1 MSNCGMIYGSL
12 GMVEVVHVASSTV
25 AYRPTLT
32 HSLSTTFTARSKY
45 VLKQMSMVWLW
56 GSWMSFLCMP
66 SGTANPMS
74 GCFGFVIKVW
84 GVV

>member
-45 VLKQMSMVWLW
+45 VLKQMSIFLALGVLDEFSVHALGYCESDVGLLW
-56 GSWMSFLCMP
+56 ICD
-66 SGTANPMS
+66 
-74 GCFGFVIKVW
+74 
-84 GVV
+84 